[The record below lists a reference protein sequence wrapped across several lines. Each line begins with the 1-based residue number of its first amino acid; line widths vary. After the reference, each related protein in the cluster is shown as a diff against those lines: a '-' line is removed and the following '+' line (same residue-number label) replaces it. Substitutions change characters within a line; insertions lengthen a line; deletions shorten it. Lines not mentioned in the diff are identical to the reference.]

1 MTIIKQ
7 MSAVRPPA
15 DDPVRAMIARRRP
28 GYSLEADFYL
38 SPAIFDM
45 DMEEIFGRH
54 WIFVAVE
61 PDIPEP
67 GDYLAVDVGRHSVV
81 LVRDDDGQVRA
92 YHNVCRHRGARLC
105 AQPQG
110 SVGNLVCSYHQWTYT
125 LNGKLAYAEHM
136 GDGFDKSLYS
146 LKPVRVESLSGLIF
160 ICLDPEAPSDFGVM
174 REQVEPYLRPHQI
187 RNCKV
192 AAQIDIIEDCNWK
205 LTLENNRECYH
216 CAVNHP
222 ELTVSLFEFGFG
234 YQPSPSNAEQME
246 HFERISAERC
256 REWEAAGLPSA
267 ELEALDGC
275 VTGYRVRRLPLDL
288 AGESQTLDGNAA
300 SSKLLGTLA
309 RRDLGGLSLW
319 TQPNAW
325 FHLMSDHIVAFSALP
340 LGPERTLVRTRWL
353 VHKDA
358 VENVDYHVDNL
369 TAVWRATNAQD
380 RALVELSQQGVRS
393 PAYQPG
399 PYSPFTESLV
409 DKFCNWYIGR
419 LAARYLD

>member
-1 MTIIKQ
+1 MTIIQ
-7 MSAVRPPA
+7 QVCAVRPPIDA
-15 DDPVRAMIARRRP
+15 SLRKLIAARRP
-28 GYSLEADFYL
+28 GYSLDADFYL
-38 SPAIFDM
+38 SPAVYDM
-45 DMEEIFGRH
+45 DMEAIFGRH
-54 WIFVAVE
+54 WLFVAVE

-67 GDYLAVDVGRHSVV
+67 GDYLAVDIGRQSVV
-81 LVRDDDGQVRA
+81 LVRDDDGQVRG

-105 AQPQG
+105 VTPQG

-136 GDGFDKSLYS
+136 GEDFDKSLYS
-146 LKPVRVESLSGLIF
+146 LKPVRVETLSGLIF
-160 ICLDPEAPSDFGVM
+160 VCLSPDAPDDFAMM
-174 REQVEPYLRPHQI
+174 RAQVEPYLRPHQL
-187 RNCKV
+187 RETKV
-192 AAQIDIIEDCNWK
+192 AAQIDIVEDCNWK
-205 LTLENNRECYH
+205 LTMENNRECYH

-222 ELTVSLFEFGFG
+222 ELTVSLFEFGYG
-234 YQPSPSNAEQME
+234 YQPSLSNAAQMDQFEQM
-246 HFERISAERC
+246 SAARC

-267 ELEALDGC
+267 EREALDSC

-300 SSKLLGTLA
+300 SNKLLGTLT

-325 FHLMSDHIVAFSALP
+325 FHFMSDHIVAFSALP
-340 LGPERTLVRTRWL
+340 LGPEKTLVRTRWL

-358 VENVDYHVDNL
+358 VENVDYDVQSL

-380 RALVELSQQGVRS
+380 RALVEISQQGVRS

-409 DKFCNWYIGR
+409 DKFCNWYVGR
-419 LAARYLD
+419 LAAHYLD

>member
-1 MTIIKQ
+1 MTLIKQ
-7 MSAVRPPA
+7 IPVVSPSV
-15 DDPVRAMIARRRP
+15 DDSVRAMIARRRQ

-38 SPAIFDM
+38 SPAIFDV

-67 GDYLAVDVGRHSVV
+67 GDYLAVDVGRQSVV

-105 AQPQG
+105 VQPQG

-136 GDGFDKSLYS
+136 GEGFDKSLYS

-160 ICLDPEAPSDFGVM
+160 ICLDPNAPDDFAVM

-187 RNCKV
+187 RDCKV

-205 LTLENNRECYH
+205 LTMENNRECYH

-234 YQPSPSNAEQME
+234 YQPSPANAEQMA
-246 HFERISAERC
+246 HYDRISA
-256 REWEAAGLPSA
+256 
-267 ELEALDGC
+267 
-275 VTGYRVRRLPLDL
+275 
-288 AGESQTLDGNAA
+288 
-300 SSKLLGTLA
+300 
-309 RRDLGGLSLW
+309 
-319 TQPNAW
+319 
-325 FHLMSDHIVAFSALP
+325 
-340 LGPERTLVRTRWL
+340 
-353 VHKDA
+353 
-358 VENVDYHVDNL
+358 
-369 TAVWRATNAQD
+369 
-380 RALVELSQQGVRS
+380 
-393 PAYQPG
+393 
-399 PYSPFTESLV
+399 
-409 DKFCNWYIGR
+409 
-419 LAARYLD
+419 

>member
-1 MTIIKQ
+1 MTLIKQ
-7 MSAVRPPA
+7 IPVVSPSV
-15 DDPVRAMIARRRP
+15 DDSVRAMIARRRQ

-38 SPAIFDM
+38 SPAIFDV

-67 GDYLAVDVGRHSVV
+67 GDYLAVDVGRQSVV
-81 LVRDDDGQVRA
+81 LVRDDEGQVRA

-105 AQPQG
+105 VQPQG

-136 GDGFDKSLYS
+136 GEGFDKSGYS

-160 ICLDPEAPSDFGVM
+160 ICLDPNAPDDFAVM

-187 RNCKV
+187 RDCKV

-205 LTLENNRECYH
+205 LTMENNRECYH

-234 YQPSPSNAEQME
+234 YQPSPANAEQMA
-246 HFERISAERC
+246 HFDRISAERC
-256 REWEAAGLPSA
+256 QEWEAAGLPSA

-275 VTGYRVRRLPLDL
+275 VTGYRTAAAAGPGRGIPDAGRQRRVEETAGRVVAARPGRLVAMDAAQRLVPLDERPHRCLLGVAAGARKDAGAHPL
-288 AGESQTLDGNAA
+288 AG
-300 SSKLLGTLA
+300 
-309 RRDLGGLSLW
+309 
-319 TQPNAW
+319 P
-325 FHLMSDHIVAFSALP
+325 
-340 LGPERTLVRTRWL
+340 
-353 VHKDA
+353 
-358 VENVDYHVDNL
+358 
-369 TAVWRATNAQD
+369 
-380 RALVELSQQGVRS
+380 QGR
-393 PAYQPG
+393 G
-399 PYSPFTESLV
+399 
-409 DKFCNWYIGR
+409 
-419 LAARYLD
+419 